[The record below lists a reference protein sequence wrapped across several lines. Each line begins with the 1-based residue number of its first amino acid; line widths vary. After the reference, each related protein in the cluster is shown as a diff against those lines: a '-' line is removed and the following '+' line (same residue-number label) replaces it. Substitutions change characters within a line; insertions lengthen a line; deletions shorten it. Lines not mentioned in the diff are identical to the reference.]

1 LKGDYKMDVY
11 SFCELCTDGG
21 ALIAVYDLTTEEEV
35 FCGTMDDARW
45 EDFSECDV
53 LSFDICPPDG
63 RGVTLI
69 LNIETE
75 EGDEEW

>member
-1 LKGDYKMDVY
+1 MDVY
-11 SFCELCTDGG
+11 DFCELCTDDSTV
-21 ALIAVYDLTTEEEV
+21 IAVWDYTTEEEV
-35 FCGTMDDARW
+35 FCGTMQDARW
-45 EDFSECDV
+45 EDFSSCEV

-75 EGDEEW
+75 EEEDS